1 MNDRFRYLH
10 AYIRNGKVTRLE
22 LERLRPSER
31 FIRDNEKKGIQIEY
45 FTIDRGNPNNH
56 HSKQQQ

>member
-31 FIRDNEKKGIQIEY
+31 FIRDNEKQGITIEY
-45 FTIDRGNPNNH
+45 YTIDRGNPNNH